1 MIEQGVIRYTCDAC
15 GKELCLISKDG
26 NPKPLPTNPAWTIKS
41 EVGDL
46 CPSCSNAWENYKK
59 SFIERMRK
67 ENGKSI
73 ITR

>member
-1 MIEQGVIRYTCDAC
+1 MVDIVKRYTCDAC
-15 GKELCLISKDG
+15 KKTVCCADG
-26 NPKPLPTNPAWTIKS
+26 NNIPKWTVET

-67 ENGKSI
+67 ENGESLL
-73 ITR
+73 